1 MMKKVL
7 SLFLLI
13 FSLVVLA
20 SCTTPT
26 PEAGKTEEQTPVLPT
41 GELFVLPELKGK
53 SYVEALVLCNMEI
66 ELNPIYVATNEVL
79 PDKVIGY
86 GAGLNAGD
94 SIEKGSMIDLKI
106 AKKPDNSLSK
116 DSKVMYV
123 SEVCELTGPT
133 SVNAEDLLA
142 AGIYGT
148 DLGIPVKVGDEMIFL
163 FGDSFSGPN
172 MKGGWKS
179 NFMTK
184 VKDDTYWDDLIM
196 ETIVNDRG
204 GALPFY
210 EGRHQGG
217 NETDNSVEVTKIPT
231 GGITIGDTVYIFYM
245 SIRYWGVAGSWNVN
259 YNSVV
264 KSNVNDLHNW
274 EEVNELTWTEEQ
286 AYNFGQIY
294 PFEDPNSEYI
304 YIYGIPGGRNGACQ
318 VGRTTKENFLN
329 FEEYEYLVAEETWVK
344 GSAGLNQLKGDDSY
358 CIIDPIVSEM
368 SVVYNPYLGKYMT
381 VFYRNSKLV
390 MMTADTPYSKF
401 GNSVTLLDQTDYNGI
416 YGGFIHPEFLADGG
430 QSFYMTVSCWEVYN
444 VYWVK
449 VVLN

>member
-1 MMKKVL
+1 MKKIICLILMVF
-7 SLFLLI
+7 SLFVMVACGNTNNQQ
-13 FSLVVLA
+13 SN
-20 SCTTPT
+20 TQ
-26 PEAGKTEEQTPVLPT
+26 KY
-41 GELFVLPELKGK
+41 VLPEIAGG
-53 SYVEALVLCNMEI
+53 SYVEAIVTVNQEI
-66 ELNPIYVATNEVL
+66 VLNPVYVPTNQVL
-79 PDKVIGY
+79 PNKVIGY
-86 GAGLNAGD
+86 GSKLKAGD
-94 SIEKGSMIDLKI
+94 QVDSGSSVDVLISVKPEN
-106 AKKPDNSLSK
+106 AKSK

-133 SVNAEDLLA
+133 SVNSDDLMA
-142 AGIYGT
+142 SGIYGT
-148 DLGIPVKVGDEMIFL
+148 DLGIPVKVGNEIIFL

-184 VKDDTYWDDLIM
+184 VTDDTYWDDLKM
-196 ETIVNDRG
+196 ETIVNERG
-204 GALPFY
+204 AALPFF

-217 NETDNSVEVTKIPT
+217 NETDNTVEVTKIPT

-259 YNSVV
+259 YNGVV

-274 EEVNELTWTEEQ
+274 TEVSELTWTEEE
-286 AYNFGQIY
+286 APNFGQIY

-304 YIYGIPGGRNGACQ
+304 YIYGIPGGRNGSCS

-329 FEEYEYLVAEETWVK
+329 KNEYEYLVAENTWEK
-344 GSAGLNQLKGDDSY
+344 GSKGLAKLKSDDAH
-358 CIIDPIVSEM
+358 CIIDPAVSEL
-368 SVVYNPYLGKYMT
+368 SVVYNEYLGKYMT
-381 VFYRNSKLV
+381 VFYRSGKLI
-390 MMTADTPYSKF
+390 MMTSDTPYSKF
-401 GNSVTLLDQTDYNGI
+401 SNSVTLLDQTDYNGI
-416 YGGFIHPEFLADGG
+416 YGGFLHPEFLADGG